1 LLNQE
6 DQLVAS
12 NEVLRKGLHLVVAA
26 LPLMMLEIGRLLSLA
41 ILVPVT
47 LLAVTAD
54 IIRSRSSRFES
65 LIQKVFGMM
74 MRRDEQAGEGH
85 LIVNGATWVLLS
97 LTLLTVVFDLETAGP
112 SFMMFMVADAA
123 AAIAGRTL
131 GKHQWPWS
139 RRTLEG
145 SLAFVVSALGIGLLF
160 AGISGWSMLA
170 ASLVGMIAESLP
182 GPLNDNIRVP
192 FLMALA
198 MYIASMIV

>member
-1 LLNQE
+1 MLNQE